1 MSYND
6 GQAGLWLYV
15 RPSIGLPH
23 FLGTV
28 ALAALLV
35 HVGILG
41 HTTWFKKF
49 LNGEKIKVSHS
60 LVLPGTHA

>member
-15 RPSIGLPH
+15 RPHIGLPH
-23 FLGTV
+23 FIGAV
-28 ALAALLV
+28 ALIALVV
-35 HVGILG
+35 HLGILG

-49 LNGEKIKVSHS
+49 LNGEKIKVSQS
-60 LVLPGTHA
+60 LVLPGNHS